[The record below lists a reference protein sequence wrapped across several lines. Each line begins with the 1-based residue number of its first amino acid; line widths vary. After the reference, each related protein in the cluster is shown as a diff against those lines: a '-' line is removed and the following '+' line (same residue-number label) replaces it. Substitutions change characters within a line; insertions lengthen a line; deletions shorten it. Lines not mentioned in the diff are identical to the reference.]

1 MKKQL
6 RIVLASLSLTALSV
20 LNATAADLFKI
31 SGKNLEGSA
40 VSVTVTDETLLQQG
54 MTEIKTK
61 LVSQGDTVS
70 TVRGLEIRPL
80 LKSLDLQGNNL
91 YVEALDGYAL
101 DVPRADIEKYKV
113 LLAVEVDGKRLTV
126 REKGPAWV
134 VYPVSDHKE
143 LDAPIFEARSVW
155 QIKSILI
162 GNK

>member
-143 LDAPIFEARSVW
+143 LDAPVFEARSVW